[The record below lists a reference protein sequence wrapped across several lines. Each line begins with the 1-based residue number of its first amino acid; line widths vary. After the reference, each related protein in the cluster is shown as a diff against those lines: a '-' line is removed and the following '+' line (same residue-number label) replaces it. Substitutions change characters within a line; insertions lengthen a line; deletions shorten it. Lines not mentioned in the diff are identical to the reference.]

1 MAFTINPEIPPQVWG
16 VGQQVTIQIGMAD
29 GSTPSPTAFSATGL
43 PIGLSISN
51 AGKITGSTDDP
62 GLYDCTITATG
73 SGPVTDTITLQIGIA
88 NRIGDLS
95 VPGGAIEL
103 DFDIRTGRVS
113 VPGTT
118 PGNTGAIIHAK
129 SGDTPQFAIGFMKD
143 SVLQELDLVT
153 LATAVKRYDT
163 EDVLNESDGVWY
175 RYGSG
180 DGTRFIIDCPL
191 DAVETSLSDDED
203 DSGTR
208 ADFLVEIQASWNFWP
223 PGTDPE
229 DPGATSRTIV
239 RTSQTFL
246 VRVERD
252 WIDEP

>member
-16 VGQQVTIQIGMAD
+16 VGEQVTIQIGMAD

-95 VPGGAIEL
+95 VPGGAIEV

-118 PGNTGAIIHAK
+118 PGSNGAIIHAK
-129 SGDTPQFAIGFMKD
+129 SGDTPQFAVGFLKD
-143 SVLQELDLVT
+143 SVLQELDMVT
-153 LATAVKRYDT
+153 LSTAVKRYDT
-163 EDVLNESDGVWY
+163 EEVLNESDGVFF
-175 RYGSG
+175 RVGAG
-180 DGTRFIIDCPL
+180 DGTRYLIDVTL
-191 DAVETSLSDDED
+191 DGVEASLSDEEDEK
-203 DSGTR
+203 GTF
-208 ADFLVEIQASWNFWP
+208 ADYLVEIQASWNFWP